1 MGQGREEMRRGGFV
15 ERLGFVGGVAHWRLG
30 ARVLGISRMESFA
43 VISHILVR
51 ICQAGLDG

>member
-1 MGQGREEMRRGGFV
+1 MRRGVFV
-15 ERLGFVGGVAHWRLG
+15 ERLGFVEGVAHWRLG
-30 ARVLGISRMESFA
+30 ARVLGICRMESFA